1 MSDYPFKSEKLSP
14 TIGLQIWGVD
24 PSRPLSDD
32 VIAALRHAWLD
43 NLVIFLRD
51 IELTPAQQL
60 AFAERFGDPA
70 AYPFVKGIDGFP
82 TITPVLKL
90 PEERVNFG
98 GIWHTD
104 TAYLDTP
111 PMGTML
117 YAKELPP
124 VGGDT
129 CFANQYRAFKDLS
142 GGFKALLSG
151 RRAVNASAKADVTRT
166 REDRIA
172 DGGTASAKKSLEAVH
187 PVVRTHPE
195 TGRQALYVNFGH
207 TLRFEDMT
215 EAESAPLLEYLFSQQ
230 NRLEISCRFTWQPG
244 SLAFWDNRACHH
256 YPINDYHGHKRLL
269 QRSTLQGDRP
279 M

>member
-24 PSRPLSDD
+24 PSRPLSDA

-51 IELTPAQQL
+51 IEITPAQQL
-60 AFAERFGDPA
+60 ALAERFGAPA
-70 AYPFVKGIDGFP
+70 TYPFVKGIDGFP

-90 PEERVNFG
+90 PDERVNFG

-117 YAKELPP
+117 YAKELPS

-129 CFANQYRAFKDLS
+129 CFANQYRAFEDLS
-142 GGFKALLSG
+142 DGLKALLTG

-166 REDRIA
+166 RA
-172 DGGTASAKKSLEAVH
+172 SPTAA
-187 PVVRTHPE
+187 
-195 TGRQALYVNFGH
+195 RQAPRKAWKRC
-207 TLRFEDMT
+207 TRWC
-215 EAESAPLLEYLFSQQ
+215 APIPKPAA
-230 NRLEISCRFTWQPG
+230 RRFT
-244 SLAFWDNRACHH
+244 
-256 YPINDYHGHKRLL
+256 
-269 QRSTLQGDRP
+269 STSATPCVSRI
-279 M
+279 

>member
-24 PSRPLSDD
+24 PSRPLSDT

-51 IELTPAQQL
+51 IEITPAQQL
-60 AFAERFGDPA
+60 ALAERFGAPA
-70 AYPFVKGIDGFP
+70 TYPFVKGIDGFP

-90 PEERVNFG
+90 PDERVNFG

-117 YAKELPP
+117 YAKELPS

-129 CFANQYRAFKDLS
+129 CFANQYRAFEDLS
-142 GGFKALLSG
+142 DGLKALLTG
-151 RRAVNASAKADVTRT
+151 RHAVNASAKADVTRT

-172 DGGTASAKKSLEAVH
+172 DGGTSSAKKSLEAVH

-269 QRSTLQGDRP
+269 HRITLQGDRP
-279 M
+279 V